1 MALTALQQL
10 QNESALISQGKVK
23 EAVASSQSYNA
34 PVVAVPAAT
43 PAAPKAPDPFAI
55 APTGGY
61 VNPALAASTNAAL
74 PIAKQDKKIST
85 RVPTVLPAGRLTTR
99 NPAAEQKA
107 LADILASSSI
117 KDGTDVNTLSDAT
130 KQLLQE
136 NINIQVYGKAN
147 PVFQDTSSPAAA
159 PASVPAQSP
168 LATPVAAPAPT
179 PINRP
184 ILDSVLPTG
193 VPQPVAGFLSEEPVE
208 PRSLADI
215 RLDTL
220 AQAQAVIDA
229 TEAYFQASLDRI
241 SKVGEAN
248 LAQASSQAVGAGL
261 AGSPF
266 QSAIESNQVSATNQA
281 LNEVSSQRAGEVASL
296 LANAE
301 SEAQN
306 IYQQGIQNFQA
317 DRSFYASERDKQ
329 QAYTDDLIAEAKKLG
344 NQTLLNIAA
353 GGYSL
358 DEMPAGEYQKLLD
371 NTGMSDFEAKSI
383 WAAHTPEAN
392 ATYTTQ
398 NNHLVMTYFDPVTR
412 KPVVTAIPLPPELIE
427 TEAVDFDIKSITLG
441 DGSVILYD
449 ANNPYDENGKLKT
462 ITYAGEDIVRTYA
475 SSRSGG
481 GGRSGGGSGEGSGE
495 PVLSKDEF
503 IQEYIRIIGEE
514 RGVSPDIKNPT
525 VVAEI
530 DTLYKQYL
538 AENVPKNTSSYSGL
552 LATLNATKGSDG
564 YVNTDTYKEIRS
576 QQKDKTGF
584 DKNFSYLLNPNDRS
598 ARSFVPSNLTT
609 SNIPPSVLKNLDE
622 DILAGQD
629 SANLY
634 QTLVDAYPEVQASF
648 IASEMQRLG
657 VY

>member
-34 PVVAVPAAT
+34 PVVAIPAAT
-43 PAAPKAPDPFAI
+43 QAAPKAPDPFAI

-61 VNPALAASTNAAL
+61 VNPSLAASTNAAL
-74 PIAKQDKKIST
+74 PVAKQDKKIST

-107 LADILASSSI
+107 LTDILASSSI

-147 PVFQDTSSPAAA
+147 PVFQNA
-159 PASVPAQSP
+159 PAQTAPLANVPAP
-168 LATPVAAPAPT
+168 ATSVAEPIAA

-266 QSAIESNQVSATNQA
+266 QSAIESNQVTATNQA

-329 QAYTDDLIAEAKKLG
+329 QAYTDNLIAEAKKLG

-412 KPVVTAIPLPPELIE
+412 KPVVTVTPLPPELVE
-427 TEAVDFDIKSITLG
+427 TEGVDFDIKSITLG

-462 ITYAGEDIVRTYA
+462 ITYAGEGIVRTYA

-481 GGRSGGGSGEGSGE
+481 GGSGSGSGDGSSE

-503 IQEYIRIIGEE
+503 VQEYIRIIGEE
-514 RGVSPDIKNPT
+514 RGVSPDINNPT
-525 VVAEI
+525 IVAEI
-530 DTLYKQYL
+530 DTLYKKYL
-538 AENVPKNTSSYSGL
+538 AENVPKNTSNYSGL

-622 DILAGQD
+622 DILAGED
-629 SANLY
+629 EANLY
-634 QTLVDAYPEVQASF
+634 QTLVDAYPDVQASF
-648 IASEMQRLG
+648 IVSEMQRLG